1 MVALHPAQK
10 LGINPEFSLHDIEKV
25 RKIHDQFPGR
35 HRNGRRSPWTR
46 K

>member
-10 LGINPEFSLHDIEKV
+10 LGFNSEFSLYDIEKV
-25 RKIHDQFPGR
+25 RKIHDQLPGR
-35 HRNGRRSPWTR
+35 NRNGLRPPWTR